1 MDANTYTMPD
11 RQLDATAHG
20 LGIASV
26 ETTGDVCR
34 ADQWKNVLVWSRP
47 VDTKALSEVT
57 INIHAT
63 HGKLASRK
71 AIR

>member
-1 MDANTYTMPD
+1 MGANAYTMPD

-20 LGIASV
+20 LRIAGV
-26 ETTGDVCR
+26 ETAGDVCR
-34 ADQWKNVLVWSRP
+34 ADQRENVFVWSRP
-47 VDTKALSEVT
+47 VDSKALSEIT

-71 AIR
+71 AFR